1 MALKP
6 DSGSILGVAVG
17 QKQHVDLHRKLGQ
30 RRRLLDLVGDGAAY
44 VPFCGDGDIAVEIYG
59 TREVWAADLDPDRVN
74 VAAGRLNGRVVVADC
89 DEWPF
94 DGETTPPFAVA
105 DLDSYA
111 YPYHAFR
118 AWWANADKADTVAVF
133 FTDGQP
139 QAIHR
144 TSNWTTPQGDKA
156 TFADLNEMRRTY
168 NAYWSKTVRPWLDD
182 ACGPEWVVV
191 KTEKYLRAGNMLYWG
206 CVLSRSASAVAVVTE
221 DVGSQRDEV
230 LKSLYE
236 AAVSGN
242 VPAQTLWLQIHDGA
256 ESQTD
261 SAVVDQVAMMNGWLD
276 DA

>member
-1 MALKP
+1 MGNSVGTL
-6 DSGSILGVAVG
+6 SIAAG
-17 QKQHVDLHRKLGQ
+17 QKQHVDLPRKLGQ
-30 RRRLLDLVGDGAAY
+30 RRRLLELVAPGAAY
-44 VPFCGDGDIAVEIYG
+44 VPFCGDGDIAAEVYAD
-59 TREVWAADLDPDRVN
+59 REVWAADLDPARVN
-74 VAAGRLNGRVVVADC
+74 VAEGRLSGRVVVADC
-89 DEWPF
+89 NEWPF
-94 DGETTPPFAVA
+94 DGETTPAFAVA

-118 AWWANADKADTVAVF
+118 AWWTNAAKCDTVAVF

-139 QAIHR
+139 QAIHC
-144 TSNWTTPQGDKA
+144 TSKWTTPQGDKA

-182 ACGPEWVVV
+182 VCGTEWQVV

-206 CVLSRSASAVAVVTE
+206 CVLSRTSSQTAVAAVD
-221 DVGSQRDEV
+221 DVGRQRDEV

-256 ESQTD
+256 ESDTM
-261 SAVVDQVAMMNGWLD
+261 SAVVDQVATMNGWMD